1 MKKLTLVTRT
11 ITALTLCS
19 ALLMSGCVNTTPAE
33 NVPSKPEQST
43 APTSKLKVGI
53 MQFVD
58 HPSLN
63 EIQTAFTT
71 ELAAL
76 GYDESKVEITLQNG
90 QGDFSNLNSIAQKFV
105 GEKMDL
111 IVAIATPSAQAA
123 AAATTTTPILF
134 SAVTDP
140 VAAGLVADLNA
151 PGGNITGTSDS
162 IPVESIFKLAARL
175 TPNVKKF
182 GFIYNS
188 GEVNSQSVIADAK
201 AYCDANGLTYTQ
213 GTVTNSSEVQQ
224 TGLQLLSECDA
235 LFAPIDNTVASAMPN
250 LAAIAT
256 EQKKPVY
263 VAADSMVADGGLA
276 TVGINYTNLGKETA
290 AMAKEILDGK
300 KPAEVP
306 VRTLSE
312 FAEVINDEQM
322 KALGITTK

>member
-1 MKKLTLVTRT
+1 MKKTTQLSRVL
-11 ITALTLCS
+11 TALTLCA
-19 ALLMSGCVNTTPAE
+19 ALLSGCTSNTAP
-33 NVPSKPEQST
+33 
-43 APTSKLKVGI
+43 APTSQTSEKMKVGI
-53 MQFVD
+53 IQFVE

-63 EIQTAFTT
+63 EIRDAFTA
-71 ELAAL
+71 ELSAL
-76 GYDESKVEITLQNG
+76 GYDDSRVEITVQNG

-123 AAATTTTPILF
+123 AAATTDIPILF

-140 VAAGLVADLNA
+140 VAAGLVAELAA
-151 PGGNITGTSDS
+151 PGGNITGTSDA
-162 IPVESIFKLAARL
+162 IPVESIFALAGRL
-175 TPNVKKF
+175 TPNAKKF

-188 GEVNSQSVIADAK
+188 GEVNSLSVIASAK
-201 AYCDANGLTYTQ
+201 AYCDANGLTYAE
-213 GTVTNSSEVQQ
+213 GTVTNSGEVQQ

-235 LFAPIDNTVASAMPN
+235 LFAPIDNTVATAMPN

-256 EQKKPVY
+256 EQKKAVY

-290 AMAKEILDGK
+290 AMAKELLDGK
-300 KPAEVP
+300 SPATLP

-312 FAEVINDEQM
+312 FAEVINEDTL
-322 KALGITTK
+322 KALGL